1 MRRAFTPKGAA
12 LSLFKDRSD
21 EVLLSGPAG
30 TGKSRACMEKLHMVL
45 LSNPGS
51 RGLILRKTA
60 TSLTSTALVTWR
72 EHVAPEAITSGIIR
86 YKGGN
91 AEEPAQ
97 YTYSNGSKLVIGGM
111 DKATRIMSSDY
122 DIAYVQEAIELTRND
137 WEAVTTR
144 LRNGKVSFQ
153 QLIADTNP
161 AEPAHWLKQ
170 RAEAGATRLYESR
183 HEDNPVLFDQ
193 TGQCWTDRGLA
204 YLRKLDAL
212 TGVRYKRLRKGL
224 WVAAE
229 GQIYDDWDPAVHLL
243 DRFPIPETWPRYW
256 VVDFGYNHPFVLQWW
271 AEDPDGRLYL
281 YRELYRTKRTVD
293 QHAADALRWVTNG
306 SATRQAA
313 GDWTEPRP
321 VAIICDPAD
330 AEGRATLSKCLGLPT
345 KAAEKTVK
353 AGIQAV
359 QVRMRK
365 AGDGRPRLFVLRD
378 STVMRDAD
386 LVEALKP
393 ASTVEEIPGYVWD
406 GTKEAPVKEEDD
418 GCDAMRYMVAEKDIK
433 PAVGNI
439 RWL

>member
-1 MRRAFTPKGAA
+1 MRYCFPAR
-12 LSLFKDRSD
+12 LD
-21 EVLLSGPAG
+21 AG

-45 LSNPGS
+45 LLNPGA

-72 EHVAPEAITSGIIR
+72 EHVATEAISSGIIR
-86 YKGGN
+86 FYGGN

-97 YTYSNGSKLVIGGM
+97 YRYSNGSKLVIGGM

-122 DIAYVQEAIELTRND
+122 DIAFVQEAIEFTRND
-137 WEAVTTR
+137 WEATTTR

-170 RAEAGATRLYESR
+170 RAEAGTTRLYESR
-183 HEDNPVLFDQ
+183 HEDNPVLFDAQ
-193 TGQCWTDRGLA
+193 AQAWTSRGQA
-204 YLRKLDAL
+204 YIRKLDAL
-212 TGVRYKRLRKGL
+212 TGVRYSRLRKGL

-229 GQIYDDWDPAVHLL
+229 GAIYEGWDPALHLI
-243 DRFPIPETWPRYW
+243 DRFPIPDDWPRYW
-256 VVDFGYNHPFVLQWW
+256 SVDFGYTHPFVLQWW
-271 AEDPDGRLYL
+271 ASDPDGRLYL
-281 YRELYRTKRTVD
+281 YRELYRTRRTVD
-293 QHAADALRWVTNG
+293 QHAADALKWVTGNKNG
-306 SATRQAA
+306 P
-313 GDWTEPRP
+313 WLEPRP
-321 VAIICDPAD
+321 QAIICDPAD
-330 AEGRATLSKCLGLPT
+330 AEGRATFSKCLGLPT
-345 KAAEKTVK
+345 SPANKAVK

-359 QVRMRK
+359 QVRLRK

-418 GCDAMRYMVAEKDIK
+418 GCDAMRYMVAEMDIK